1 MSRISTVWP
10 VCLTCGVRLAVV
22 LPAVFH
28 LDWRQADRLHHLVC
42 PFAPIRGAESPD
54 GQREG
59 QRGEEQRQQGA
70 VTSGHFLQHDCVS
83 TQKQPNEKWNGF
95 SRCVSKNSCKSQT
108 GSGDLSGAEDWGAFC
123 DNTIEIENKVVG
135 KREKWGEGISGI
147 WEVERRTEGKIK
159 SSLLER

>member
-1 MSRISTVWP
+1 MHEIRTKSFSYPKIPFLKKTMQIVVSLLLIKLHLLLPSVTSAVAKLTLKSLKCVWP

-83 TQKQPNEKWNGF
+83 TQKQPNEK
-95 SRCVSKNSCKSQT
+95 
-108 GSGDLSGAEDWGAFC
+108 
-123 DNTIEIENKVVG
+123 
-135 KREKWGEGISGI
+135 
-147 WEVERRTEGKIK
+147 
-159 SSLLER
+159 

>member
-1 MSRISTVWP
+1 MLKLHLLLPSVTSAVAKLTRILEMSRISTVWP

-54 GQREG
+54 GQREC

-83 TQKQPNEKWNGF
+83 NQKQLNEK
-95 SRCVSKNSCKSQT
+95 
-108 GSGDLSGAEDWGAFC
+108 
-123 DNTIEIENKVVG
+123 
-135 KREKWGEGISGI
+135 
-147 WEVERRTEGKIK
+147 
-159 SSLLER
+159 

>member
-1 MSRISTVWP
+1 MSYLWCTAGCCSARSFSSW
-10 VCLTCGVRLAVV
+10 LATGR
-22 LPAVFH
+22 PA
-28 LDWRQADRLHHLVC
+28 
-42 PFAPIRGAESPD
+42 SPP
-54 GQREG
+54 
-59 QRGEEQRQQGA
+59 
-70 VTSGHFLQHDCVS
+70 CVS
-83 TQKQPNEKWNGF
+83 LRTNKRCRKPRRTAWGPERWGTVTAGSGYVWTFSPAWLCLNSKAAKWEMKSF
-95 SRCVSKNSCKSQT
+95 WQVCVKNSCKSQT